1 MGCRVGQ
8 IGAQQDVQRRV
19 RPFLASLRKP
29 GQQAL
34 RDRSE
39 GVGEDGDRQQIG
51 SRDSGRDLVALP
63 DGVGLVAGDN
73 VIVPP
78 FGVLGAD
85 DRVAARGAQR
95 GHELGGLIHQDQT
108 IAGSGEQIGHE
119 SAADPPRAEDNNSG
133 LLGVHAGNIASK
145 KASSAAAVHA
155 RPSAS
160 LA

>member
-1 MGCRVGQ
+1 MGRRVGQ
-8 IGAQQDVQRRV
+8 IGAQQDVQRRI
-19 RPFLASLRKP
+19 RPFLASLRQA

-34 RDRSE
+34 RDGSE

-51 SRDSGRDLVALP
+51 GRDGACDLSVLP
-63 DGVGLVAGDN
+63 GGVGFVAGDN